1 MDAMN
6 RRYPDRPLLG
16 VGAIIFS
23 GDSVLLAQ
31 RGREPSY
38 GKWSIPGGLVEL
50 GEGLHDAVLRE
61 VREEV
66 GLDVR
71 VGDLVAALDRVI
83 LDETR
88 KIEYHYVLL
97 DFICECEEGTP
108 LPSSDV
114 RDCAYVSLDAL
125 GEYPMTEGTE
135 NVIRRAYL
143 RTREGRCAVYTPQH

>member
-1 MDAMN
+1 MN

-16 VGAIIFS
+16 VGAIIFR

-50 GEGLHDAVLRE
+50 GESLHDAIRRE

-66 GLDVR
+66 GLDVK

-83 LDETR
+83 YDRTR
-88 KIEYHYVLL
+88 KVEYHYVLL
-97 DFICECEEGTP
+97 DFVCECRDGKP
-108 LPSSDV
+108 RPSSDV
-114 RDCAYVSLDAL
+114 LDCAYVPIDAL
-125 GEYPMTEGTE
+125 GEYLMTEGTE
-135 NVIRRAYL
+135 KVIRQAYS
-143 RTREGRCAVYTPQH
+143 RSQGCPYRIYDPDH

>member
-1 MDAMN
+1 MN
-6 RRYPDRPLLG
+6 RRYPDRPLVG
-16 VGAIIFS
+16 VGAIIFR

-50 GEGLHDAVLRE
+50 GESLQDAVRRE

-71 VGDLVAALDRVI
+71 VEDLVAALDRVI
-83 LDETR
+83 FDDTG

-97 DFICECEEGTP
+97 DFVCECEDGAP

-114 RDCAYVSLDAL
+114 LDCAYVPLDAL
-125 GEYPMTEGTE
+125 GGYPLTEDTE
-135 NVIRRAYL
+135 KVIRRAYL
-143 RTREGRCAVYTPQH
+143 RSQECRYGIYDPDR

>member
-1 MDAMN
+1 MN

-16 VGAIIFS
+16 VGAIIFR

-50 GEGLHDAVLRE
+50 GESLHDAIRRE

-66 GLDVR
+66 GLDVE

-83 LDETR
+83 YDKTR

-97 DFICECEEGTP
+97 DFVCEPEDGT
-108 LPSSDV
+108 LHPSSDV
-114 RDCAYVSLDAL
+114 LDCAYVPLDAL
-125 GEYPMTEGTE
+125 GGYLMTEGTE
-135 NVIRRAYL
+135 KVIRRAFSRSQGCPY
-143 RTREGRCAVYTPQH
+143 RIYDPDH

>member
-1 MDAMN
+1 MN

-16 VGAIIFS
+16 VGAVIFR

-50 GEGLHDAVLRE
+50 GESLHDAIRRE
-61 VREEV
+61 VCEEV
-66 GLDVR
+66 GLDVK

-83 LDETR
+83 HDDTR

-97 DFICECEEGTP
+97 DFVCECNDGTP
-108 LPSSDV
+108 HPSSDV
-114 RDCAYVSLDAL
+114 LDCVYVPLDAL

-135 NVIRRAYL
+135 KVIRRAFSRNQGCPY
-143 RTREGRCAVYTPQH
+143 RIYDPDH